1 MTVVIKGL
9 VEAKAALDK
18 KAVAMNAA
26 VRGAVAKGAHMI
38 EKAAKDKLTES
49 SHPPGTP
56 TPAGPGDPPSL
67 VTGNLRRS
75 ITVTGPTQ
83 VGPMTWMAQV
93 GPTAIYGRAQEL
105 GYEPRNLP
113 ARPYMQPAFDESIAD
128 IVQMARDDL
137 TKAIL
142 G

>member
-1 MTVVIKGL
+1 MIVLKGL
-9 VEAKAALDK
+9 VEAEAALVHKAA
-18 KAVAMNAA
+18 AMNAA
-26 VRGAVAKGAHMI
+26 VRSVVAKSAHLV
-38 EKAAKDKLTES
+38 ERKAKEKLTTS
-49 SHPPGTP
+49 SHEPGTP
-56 TPAGPGDPPSL
+56 TPSAPGEPPSL

-83 VGPMTWMAQV
+83 VGPMTWKAEI

-113 ARPYMQPAFDESIAD
+113 PRPYMEPALDEALPEIL
-128 IVQMARDDL
+128 QMYRDAL
-137 TKAIL
+137 SKAIL